1 MMRKAQYVSLAI
13 FLLSFTAC
21 SSFVEKSNQIQISES
36 EAGLEDLCV
45 EESDMEEFGIEEL
58 DKEGLDKEEIKD
70 SNGTEGTEMPS
81 IQQGEKAAE
90 KSKYTDQNGDI
101 AIIPAEFRVS
111 DREDEQTI
119 CSGLVVIGPDESE
132 FVWIPTT
139 QTSLAVRDFGS
150 YFSGGSISGYY
161 DETELASYQEM
172 VESTELYGGFYMG
185 RFEASYGSGD
195 NVSNYIPASKRVAG
209 DNPGRIWVQ
218 FSPQDTTI
226 ACQNLYA
233 DNETVQGFF
242 LGESIMTLRC
252 NGWSIPVAR
261 QRMRWQ
267 RTVQAGVIT
276 AMTPFHKMPTAKPP
290 VSGRKPSPTTYMIW
304 RAITGNGH
312 RKDTGPAVM

>member
-1 MMRKAQYVSLAI
+1 MRKVKYISLAI
-13 FLLSFTAC
+13 FLLSLTAC
-21 SSFVEKSNQIQISES
+21 SSSVEKSNQALSSES
-36 EAGLEDLCV
+36 EAG
-45 EESDMEEFGIEEL
+45 
-58 DKEGLDKEEIKD
+58 
-70 SNGTEGTEMPS
+70 TEGTELPV
-81 IQQGEKAAE
+81 IQPRETAAE
-90 KSKYTDQNGDI
+90 KSIYIDCNGDS
-101 AIIPAEFRVS
+101 AVIPAEFRIS

-172 VESTELYGGFYMG
+172 VESTELYGGFYIG

-195 NVSNYIPASKRVAG
+195 NVSNYIPASKRVTG

-226 ACQNLYA
+226 ACGNLYG

-242 LGESIMTLRC
+242 PWGINYDTTLQWLIDSGC
-252 NGWSIPVAR
+252 KTEDEVAKDSTGW
-261 QRMRWQ
+261 
-267 RTVQAGVIT
+267 
-276 AMTPFHKMPTAKPP
+276 
-290 VSGRKPSPTTYMIW
+290 
-304 RAITGNGH
+304 GNYSNNSFS
-312 RKDTGPAVM
+312 